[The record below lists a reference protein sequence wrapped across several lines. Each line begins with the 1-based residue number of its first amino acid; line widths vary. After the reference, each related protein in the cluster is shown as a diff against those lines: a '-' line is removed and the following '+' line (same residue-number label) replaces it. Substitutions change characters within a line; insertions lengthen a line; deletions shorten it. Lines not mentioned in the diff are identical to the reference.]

1 MNDLEDLYREMIIE
15 HKKNPRNYCRLAE
28 PTHKSE
34 GHNPVCGDQLTV
46 YLRIEDD
53 VLKEVGFEGQGC
65 AVSTASA
72 SIMTERLKGL
82 SLDEIRRLFGLFRGM
97 VTTSGDVGPV
107 VEDLG
112 KPSVL
117 AGVRKYPM
125 RVKCATLPW
134 HTLMAALDG
143 MKIAK
148 TE

>member
-82 SLDEIRRLFGLFRGM
+82 SLAGSRYFTKPRRLRPCHP
-97 VTTSGDVGPV
+97 GPISPQ
-107 VEDLG
+107 
-112 KPSVL
+112 KHSKK
-117 AGVRKYPM
+117 R
-125 RVKCATLPW
+125 
-134 HTLMAALDG
+134 
-143 MKIAK
+143 
-148 TE
+148 